1 MIFITNSFSPLMFE
15 SLPLD
20 HSTYEVSFE
29 EFKSMIPEAES
40 YVQHYDV
47 AELLGVP
54 VNTRPLRVRAG
65 DIILEALLQR
75 NGSLR
80 CFVIPIRDCDKP
92 LTRTYETTEEMA

>member
-29 EFKSMIPEAES
+29 EFQSMIPEAES

-54 VNTRPLRVRAG
+54 VNTRALRVRAG
-65 DIILEALLQR
+65 DIILEAILQR
-75 NGSLR
+75 NGMLR
-80 CFVIPIRDCDKP
+80 CFVITIRECDKP
-92 LTRTYETTEEMA
+92 LLRSYEKVEEMI